1 MREKLKALR
10 ERYGWTQFDLSCE
23 LDVSLDSVK
32 QWEKKSNPTNP
43 GIKNRFKL
51 NQLFDKAGIK

>member
-10 ERYGWTQFDLSCE
+10 ERYGWTQWELAE
-23 LDVSLDSVK
+23 KLDVSLDSVK
-32 QWEKKSNPTNP
+32 QWEKKSNPTTP

-51 NQLFDKAGIK
+51 NEMFDKAGIK